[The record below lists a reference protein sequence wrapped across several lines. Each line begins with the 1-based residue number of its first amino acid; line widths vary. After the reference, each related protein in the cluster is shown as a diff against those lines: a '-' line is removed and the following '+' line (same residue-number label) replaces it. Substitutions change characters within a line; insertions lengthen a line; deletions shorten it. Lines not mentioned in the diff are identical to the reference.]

1 VSYPRRAWTTSEL
14 TKMEQMAGDGLS
26 ISKTARLLERSPA
39 SVAIQASK
47 YEISFHGKG
56 GAPKGNANRR
66 GRAWAEQQREA
77 AD

>member
-1 VSYPRRAWTTSEL
+1 MV
-14 TKMEQMAGDGLS
+14 QMAGDGLS
-26 ISKTARLLERSPA
+26 ISKTARRLERSPA

-47 YEISFHGKG
+47 RAVSFHGKG